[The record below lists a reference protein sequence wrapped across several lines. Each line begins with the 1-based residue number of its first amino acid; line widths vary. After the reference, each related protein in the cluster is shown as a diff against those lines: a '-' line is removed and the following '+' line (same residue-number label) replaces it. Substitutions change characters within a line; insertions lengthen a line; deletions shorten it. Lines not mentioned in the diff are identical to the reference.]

1 MIKIKIVCD
10 HCGCEMQSDKNTITI
25 KWDDKFFS
33 NSTSFCFC
41 DKCMRELEEFLHYE
55 IRR

>member
-1 MIKIKIVCD
+1 MVKIVCD
-10 HCGCEMQSDKNTITI
+10 HCGCEIQPDKNTITI

-41 DKCMRELEEFLHYE
+41 DKCMRELEGFLHYE